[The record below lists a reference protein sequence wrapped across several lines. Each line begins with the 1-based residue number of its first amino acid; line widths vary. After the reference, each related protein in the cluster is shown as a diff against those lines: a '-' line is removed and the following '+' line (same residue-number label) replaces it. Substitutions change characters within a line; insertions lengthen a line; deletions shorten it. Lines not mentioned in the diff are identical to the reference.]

1 VIGAY
6 YYLRVIVVMY
16 MREPQQQW
24 TLLPIPRAVGLVLLL
39 TAAGTLYLGLFPG
52 AVMGFAAQS
61 AQSLR

>member
-1 VIGAY
+1 
-6 YYLRVIVVMY
+6 

-52 AVMGFAAQS
+52 VVMGFAAQS
-61 AQSLR
+61 ALSLR